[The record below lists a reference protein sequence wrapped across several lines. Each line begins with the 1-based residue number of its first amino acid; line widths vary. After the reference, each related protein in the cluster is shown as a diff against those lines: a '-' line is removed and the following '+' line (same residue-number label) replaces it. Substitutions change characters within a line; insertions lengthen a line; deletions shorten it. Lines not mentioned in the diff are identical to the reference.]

1 MTHTHKR
8 AVLEFFALSLLP
20 VDVSTLALY
29 DIQLVGRYV
38 ILIKPQGIFLKIF
51 KEVV

>member
-20 VDVSTLALY
+20 VGVSTLAVS
-29 DIQLVGRYV
+29 DIQLEGRYV
-38 ILIKPQGIFLKIF
+38 ILINSHSTFLKIF
-51 KEVV
+51 QEV